1 MSAIEPFTLDRPGG
15 GALHGLVDL
24 PDGTGPRPAVVICH
38 GFKGFMEWGFFP
50 ALAALLAERGFVAV
64 RFNLSGTGMLPGDE
78 LVTDPAAFRDN
89 THSAELADLL
99 QVLEATVAA
108 GTAGTAGTAS
118 SPGSGG
124 SPASSLARVAD
135 GRIDPARIGLLGHS
149 RGGGAAVL
157 AAARDQPGVPRQAT
171 GGAAA
176 EPWRERVRALVT
188 WAAIARV
195 DRYSTREKQAWR
207 AAGELPVANART
219 GQQLALGRGLLEDV
233 ERHAAGDLDILA
245 AAGRRSA
252 PWLIVHGDEDE
263 SVPASEAIELDAHA
277 AGPHELLLIP
287 GASHTFGARHPFAG
301 PTPFL
306 IQALNAT
313 QAWFRRYL

>member
-15 GALHGLVDL
+15 GTLHGLLDV
-24 PDGTGPRPAVVICH
+24 PDGAGPRPAVVICH

-78 LVTDPAAFRDN
+78 LVTDPAAFREN
-89 THSAELADLL
+89 TYSAELADLL
-99 QVLEATVAA
+99 HVLEAVAI
-108 GTAGTAGTAS
+108 
-118 SPGSGG
+118 
-124 SPASSLARVAD
+124 ARVAG
-135 GRIDPARIGLLGHS
+135 GRIDPARIGLFGHS

-157 AAARDQPGVPRQAT
+157 AAAR
-171 GGAAA
+171 

-195 DRYSTREKQAWR
+195 DRYSQREKQAWR
-207 AAGELPVANART
+207 AAGDLPVANART

-233 ERHAAGDLDILA
+233 ERHATGDLDILA
-245 AAGRRSA
+245 AAGRRAA

-263 SVPASEAIELDAHA
+263 SVPASEAIELDAYA

-287 GASHTFGARHPFAG
+287 GAGHTFGARHPFAG